1 MLFNLNLSF
10 QFIDALFC
18 AALQQCAAVD
28 PVEPTTV
35 LAEVKRQGLTLSCVL
50 TTHHHWDH
58 AGGNSQLLKSL
69 PSPIPVYGGGSNV
82 EAVSKVVSHGDT
94 VTLGDA
100 ITVTCLH
107 TPCHTRDHICYYAT
121 EPEEPDGCVF
131 TGDTLFLGGC
141 GRFFEGN
148 AQQM

>member
-1 MLFNLNLSF
+1 MGLIISNKRTLNIVF
-10 QFIDALFC
+10 F
-18 AALQQCAAVD
+18 QQCAAVD
-28 PVEPTTV
+28 PVEPPKI
-35 LAEVKRQGLTLSCVL
+35 LAELKNRDLKLSCIL

-58 AGGNSQLLKSL
+58 AGGNSELLKSL
-69 PSPIPVYGGGSNV
+69 PSPVPVYGGGKNV
-82 EAVSKVVSHGDT
+82 EAVSKQVAHGDKIA
-94 VTLGDA
+94 VGID

-107 TPCHTRDHICYYAT
+107 TPCHTKDHICYYAT
-121 EPEEPDGCVF
+121 ETEQPIGCVF